1 MAEFV
6 WVLLERIC
14 IIEGAEMVT
23 HQSQILGWAST
34 SKDERK
40 EVQNP
45 DLDVVLLKGTLD
57 TLQFRD
63 EPFVLSRKN
72 KRY

>member
-45 DLDVVLLKGTLD
+45 DLDVVL
-57 TLQFRD
+57 
-63 EPFVLSRKN
+63 
-72 KRY
+72 